1 MTGELEV
8 EATGETVGEAKWS
21 ALRELERRFPGL
33 DRDAVDLVVV
43 SEGERG
49 LLGVGQVPARVVA
62 RLAEAPPPAALTPA
76 RHDSA
81 TATLDESAAAARVRA
96 LLEHV
101 CNALGVSAFV
111 TIDEDDQS
119 ISANLT
125 GPDLGLVIG
134 KRGQTIDAVQYLAN
148 AVLHRSEETRP
159 ATVDAAGYRARRQG
173 TLERAAERA
182 AEQAL
187 ATGRPVALE
196 PMSSVERKIVHVHLS
211 DRPGLETTSDGT
223 EPNRFV
229 VVSPS
234 VRDSSL

>member
-1 MTGELEV
+1 MTSELEV

-62 RLAEAPPPAALTPA
+62 RLAEAPSPAPLTA
-76 RHDSA
+76 AATVVS
-81 TATLDESAAAARVRA
+81 TATLDDSASAARLRA
-96 LLEHV
+96 LLERV
-101 CNALGVSAFV
+101 CTALGVSASV

-119 ISANLT
+119 INANLV

-148 AVLHRSEETRP
+148 AILHRTDETRP
-159 ATVDAAGYRARRQG
+159 TTVDAAGYRARRQA

-182 AEQAL
+182 AERAL
-187 ATGRPVALE
+187 ATGSPVALE
-196 PMSSVERKIVHVHLS
+196 PMSAVERKIVHVHLG
-211 DRPGLETTSDGT
+211 DRPELETTSDGA

-234 VRDSSL
+234 GGE